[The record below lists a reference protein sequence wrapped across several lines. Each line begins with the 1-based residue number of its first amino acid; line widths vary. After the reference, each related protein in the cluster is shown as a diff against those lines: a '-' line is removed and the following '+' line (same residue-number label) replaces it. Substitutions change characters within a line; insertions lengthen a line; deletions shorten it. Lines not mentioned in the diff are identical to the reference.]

1 MVGPRHHLP
10 LRLLA
15 LLVLASVTSTRAAY
29 NVLTYGAKADG
40 TTESTAAFL
49 RAWAAACSSTRA
61 ETVYV
66 PKGKYL
72 IGEVDFRGPCKSR
85 IVFRVDGALVAPAD
99 YRVIGKSN
107 YWIRFVKV
115 NNIMYVGGSLDARG
129 TGYWACRRSG
139 QNCPIGA
146 RSLTFNWSNNVV
158 ITSVTSMNSQVTHMT
173 INSCNNVLVSSVK
186 LYTPDQSPNT
196 DGLHVQESTRVTI
209 SKSIFMTGD
218 DCISIGPNTKGL
230 LMTNLMCGPGHGIS
244 IGSLARDYNEGGV
257 QDVMLTNSVFVG
269 SDNGVRIKT
278 WARPTTSFVKNVVF
292 QNLVMRNVKNPIII
306 DQNYCPNNRGCP
318 NQSSGVK
325 ISGITY
331 KNIRGTSATPEAV
344 TFECS
349 TSNHCTGIHLQDVNL
364 MYMNKA
370 ATSSCSNYL
379 IGAVDFRGPCK
390 SRIVFRVNG
399 ALVAPADYRVIGK
412 SDYWIR
418 FVKVNNIL
426 YVGGN
431 LDARGAGY
439 WACRRSGRSCPTGA
453 RSLTFNWSNNVVIT
467 SVTSVNSQVTH
478 LTINNCNNVVVRSVR
493 LYAPDQSPNTDGVHV
508 QGSTGV
514 TISKSIFM
522 TGDDC
527 ISIGPN
533 TKSLLMTNLMCGPGH
548 GVSIGSLGRDYNEGG
563 VQDVM
568 LMNSVFVG
576 SDNGVRIKTWARPTT
591 SFVKNVV
598 FQNLVMRNVQNPIII
613 DQNYCP
619 SNRGCPNQSSGV
631 KISGVTYKNIR
642 GTSATPVAVTL
653 ECSRSNP
660 CTGIQLQDINLM
672 YMNKLATSSC
682 SNVRGTST
690 GASVVLDGCL
700 SS

>member
-1 MVGPRHHLP
+1 MAGPGRHHA
-10 LRLLA
+10 LRLLS
-15 LLVLASVTSTRAAY
+15 LLVLAWATSTRAAY
-29 NVLTYGAKADG
+29 NVLTYGTKADG
-40 TTESTAAFL
+40 ATDSTAAFL
-49 RAWAAACSSTRA
+49 RAWAAACGSTRDA
-61 ETVYV
+61 TVYV
-66 PKGKYL
+66 PKGK
-72 IGEVDFRGPCKSR
+72 
-85 IVFRVDGALVAPAD
+85 
-99 YRVIGKSN
+99 
-107 YWIRFVKV
+107 
-115 NNIMYVGGSLDARG
+115 
-129 TGYWACRRSG
+129 
-139 QNCPIGA
+139 
-146 RSLTFNWSNNVV
+146 
-158 ITSVTSMNSQVTHMT
+158 
-173 INSCNNVLVSSVK
+173 
-186 LYTPDQSPNT
+186 
-196 DGLHVQESTRVTI
+196 
-209 SKSIFMTGD
+209 
-218 DCISIGPNTKGL
+218 
-230 LMTNLMCGPGHGIS
+230 
-244 IGSLARDYNEGGV
+244 
-257 QDVMLTNSVFVG
+257 
-269 SDNGVRIKT
+269 
-278 WARPTTSFVKNVVF
+278 
-292 QNLVMRNVKNPIII
+292 
-306 DQNYCPNNRGCP
+306 
-318 NQSSGVK
+318 
-325 ISGITY
+325 
-331 KNIRGTSATPEAV
+331 
-344 TFECS
+344 
-349 TSNHCTGIHLQDVNL
+349 
-364 MYMNKA
+364 
-370 ATSSCSNYL
+370 YL

-390 SRIVFRVNG
+390 SRIVFRVDG

-568 LMNSVFVG
+568 LVNSVFVG

-672 YMNKLATSSC
+672 YMNKLTTSSC

-690 GASVVLDGCL
+690 GASVVLSGCL